1 MVDSVLID
9 LRCLLSC
16 ATLWRRT
23 RRGTGDANVCFC
35 VVNHIQAPG
44 PSVHRP
50 VDADGLI
57 THTSTS
63 PQQIPE
69 QPNFADFSQFEVF
82 AASNVSEEQDSE
94 AEKHP
99 EVLPVSFL
107 EFRPL

>member
-1 MVDSVLID
+1 MFVP
-9 LRCLLSC
+9 LSW
-16 ATLWRRT
+16 TI
-23 RRGTGDANVCFC
+23 V
-35 VVNHIQAPG
+35 QAPG
-44 PSVHRP
+44 PVVHRP

-82 AASNVSEEQDSE
+82 AASNVNEEQDDE

-99 EVLPVSFL
+99 EVLPVS
-107 EFRPL
+107 

>member
-1 MVDSVLID
+1 M
-9 LRCLLSC
+9 
-16 ATLWRRT
+16 
-23 RRGTGDANVCFC
+23 
-35 VVNHIQAPG
+35 
-44 PSVHRP
+44 HRP

-82 AASNVSEEQDSE
+82 AASNVNEEQGDE

-99 EVLPVSFL
+99 EVLVSFQDSF
-107 EFRPL
+107 ENFPISCS

>member
-1 MVDSVLID
+1 M
-9 LRCLLSC
+9 
-16 ATLWRRT
+16 
-23 RRGTGDANVCFC
+23 
-35 VVNHIQAPG
+35 QAPG
-44 PSVHRP
+44 PLVHRP

-82 AASNVSEEQDSE
+82 AASNVNEEQDDE

-99 EVLPVSFL
+99 EVSPVSF
-107 EFRPL
+107 

>member
-1 MVDSVLID
+1 MFYPIVP
-9 LRCLLSC
+9 
-16 ATLWRRT
+16 
-23 RRGTGDANVCFC
+23 
-35 VVNHIQAPG
+35 APG

-82 AASNVSEEQDSE
+82 AASNVTEEQDSE

-99 EVLPVSFL
+99 EVLPGSFWSSA
-107 EFRPL
+107 PLGRSLPLCYKEDS

>member
-1 MVDSVLID
+1 M
-9 LRCLLSC
+9 
-16 ATLWRRT
+16 
-23 RRGTGDANVCFC
+23 
-35 VVNHIQAPG
+35 
-44 PSVHRP
+44 HRP

-82 AASNVSEEQDSE
+82 AASNVNEEQDDE

-99 EVLPVSFL
+99 EVLPVSFRGL
-107 EFRPL
+107 L

>member
-1 MVDSVLID
+1 M
-9 LRCLLSC
+9 
-16 ATLWRRT
+16 
-23 RRGTGDANVCFC
+23 
-35 VVNHIQAPG
+35 
-44 PSVHRP
+44 HRP

-82 AASNVSEEQDSE
+82 AASNVNEEQDDE

-99 EVLPVSFL
+99 EVLLFEKASDPASSL
-107 EFRPL
+107 